1 MTTLLSNIQGV
12 CNGTLSPAGSSAD
25 YAREVLW
32 WTSEG
37 APSAA
42 DGAELPHEVFERLAR
57 ERCPVLRALR
67 VAGGIARMFE
77 RDCDAR
83 PLLDALGLVSGSD
96 DYSMRLYTWAD
107 LVSLAAPHCR
117 EGEPVGAAL
126 RRLVESNNAARCAFM
141 FVITEPR

>member
-1 MTTLLSNIQGV
+1 MTTFLSNIQAV
-12 CNGTLSPAGSSAD
+12 CDGKRSPAGSSAD
-25 YAREVLW
+25 YAREILW

-37 APSAA
+37 RDDIRP
-42 DGAELPHEVFERLAR
+42 GELPHEVFERLAR

-77 RDCDAR
+77 GNCDPR

-96 DYSMRLYTWAD
+96 EYSMRLYTWAD
-107 LVSLAAPHCR
+107 LVSLVAPHCR

-126 RRLVESNNAARCAFM
+126 RRLVESNSAARCAFI
-141 FVITEPR
+141 FAIAEPR